1 MDRLLPLMQESFPK
15 LGLVRKTA
23 WGRGGLRQ
31 SCIPTSFHMH
41 QLFEIWWEETRIPV
55 HFTRPNQIYVDCPI
69 PKYGLEG
76 LWRFFYEG
84 EAEDGKLVFT
94 SYGGRIGEIPGS
106 EILFPRRAE
115 NIYEIQRLVG
125 SSEE

>member
-15 LGLVRKTA
+15 LGLVKEDCMGKRWIEAVLYSYELPYASTLRDLV
-23 WGRGGLRQ
+23 GRN
-31 SCIPTSFHMH
+31 
-41 QLFEIWWEETRIPV
+41 
-55 HFTRPNQIYVDCPI
+55 PNPS
-69 PKYGLEG
+69 
-76 LWRFFYEG
+76 